1 MDELKDSI
9 PEETWVALQALE
21 DAFPE
26 ETGVV
31 LAYLAAVTNELA
43 GMIQFLCERSESEE
57 ERRSTSERIERACSL
72 LGQKGRRLLADC
84 SLGGRQRNSD
94 H

>member
-43 GMIQFLCERSESEE
+43 GIIQFLCERSETE
-57 ERRSTSERIERACSL
+57 ERRSTGEQIERACSL
-72 LGQKGRRLLADC
+72 LGQEGERLLADC

-94 H
+94 Q